1 MVACFTTFIC
11 IDYFLLPHKKVI
23 DTITGYTKLIQRR
36 TTMGISSTRTI
47 GYRFHTQNG
56 FEFITDE
63 VYISASDIVVEHTFF
78 LKNIVKIITPEKE
91 YQNNLMSGVTEV
103 NIYYYLILSISSI
116 LSLLLLVSNKPLS
129 DNAVAN
135 IILFNGFM
143 QFVLFLI
150 WTRF

>member
-1 MVACFTTFIC
+1 MVACFTTIIC
-11 IDYFLLPHKKVI
+11 IDYFLLPRKKVN
-23 DTITGYTKLIQRR
+23 DTITGYAKLIQKR
-36 TTMGISSTRTI
+36 TTMGISSTRTV
-47 GYRFHTQNG
+47 GYKFYTQNG

-91 YQNNLMSGVTEV
+91 YQNNLMSGVTGM
-103 NIYYYLILSISSI
+103 NIYYYLILSISSV

-143 QFVLFLI
+143 LFVLFLI
-150 WTRF
+150 WTHF